1 MKLSEI
7 FAALGDGELSNLGIV
22 TDGVIDNDK
31 LPKVMRNINLALADL
46 HTRFILRKNVA
57 EIEAVP
63 EKTQYTIESPD
74 FIEILNVSMAG
85 AENSL
90 LKPNTLYL
98 KVDSPTAVIVQYK
111 ATHPP
116 LTESDILNDSEVELP
131 IAYLNALLYFIGSRM
146 LMSVPNQMDGDL
158 NEGTRYTQKY
168 MEQITLLTNQGIDVD
183 TLSEPNKFNNRG
195 FV

>member
-46 HTRFILRKNVA
+46 HTRFILRKNFI

-74 FIEILNVSMAG
+74 FIEILTVSMAG

-98 KVDSPTAVIVQYK
+98 KVDSPTTVVVQYK

-116 LTESDILNDSEVELP
+116 LTENDILNDSEVELP

-183 TLSEPNKFNNRG
+183 TLSEPNKFNDRG